1 MVDKVLHMRENR
13 RIIGRCSEHELAV
26 TERIGNG
33 LCHIATGE
41 ICDNDVR
48 AAALVQFFGKLL
60 HSFFRVTVDGG
71 VGDDNALVLDRVGR
85 PCVVFIKIIA
95 EIFV

>member
-1 MVDKVLHMRENR
+1 MIDEALHVREDR
-13 RIIGRCSEHELAV
+13 GVIGRCGEHELAV
-26 TERIGNG
+26 AERIGND
-33 LCHIATGE
+33 LRHIAAGE

-48 AAALVQFFGKLL
+48 AAALIELFGKLL
-60 HSFFRVTVDGG
+60 HSFFRMAVDGG

-95 EIFV
+95 EVFV